1 VTTTRLPPFQRFLD
15 AHRDDVLRFL
25 VASLGRHDADDAF
38 QETFLSALRAYP
50 RLRADSNLRGWVLT
64 IAHRKALD
72 IHRARGR
79 NPVPVAEI
87 HDRPVDGARTAAD
100 GPDDNWERVRALPP
114 RQREVLTL
122 RYGADLTHAEIA
134 HALGCSEEAARR
146 AAADGL
152 KTLRKELTDVP
163 ATA

>member
-1 VTTTRLPPFQRFLD
+1 MTAARLPPFQRFLD

-25 VASLGRHDADDAF
+25 VAAVGRHDADDAF
-38 QETFLSALRAYP
+38 QETFLSALGAYP
-50 RLRADSNLRGWVLT
+50 RLRPDSNLRGWVLT

-72 IHRARGR
+72 VHRARGR
-79 NPVPVAEI
+79 NPVPVAQVGE
-87 HDRPVDGARTAAD
+87 RAAAAPPAARGD
-100 GPDDNWERVRALPP
+100 HWERVRALPA

-122 RYGADLTHAEIA
+122 RYAGDLTHGEIA
-134 HALGCSEEAARR
+134 TVLGCSAQAARR

-152 KTLRKELTDVP
+152 KTLRKELDDVP